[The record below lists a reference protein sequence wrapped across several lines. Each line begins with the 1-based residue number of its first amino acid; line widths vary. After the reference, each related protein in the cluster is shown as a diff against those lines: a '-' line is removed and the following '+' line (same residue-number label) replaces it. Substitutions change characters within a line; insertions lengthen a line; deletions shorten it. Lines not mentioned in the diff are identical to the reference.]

1 MTQERILI
9 VDDDALILDSISELL
24 RLEGYQVDAA
34 GTPEQALK
42 LMEGTP
48 YNLLLTDVNMPNVNG
63 FELLKLVRRKFPSTV
78 VVLITVYG
86 SIENAVESI
95 KLGAVHYVTKPIID
109 DEIKLI
115 IARSLQQ
122 QKLVTENRSL
132 REQLDIRYSFDNI
145 IGQDYKMRKLF
156 DLVKAISDT
165 DTTILVTGE
174 SGTGKT
180 LLARAVHHNSSR
192 RNGPFVE
199 VNCGALPDTLLES
212 ELFGHMRGAFTG
224 AFADKPGKF
233 QAADGGTIFL
243 DEISTASPALQIK
256 LLRVMQD
263 STFEQVGGTKSQ
275 QVDVRFILATNKNLE
290 EEVKTGAF
298 REDLYY
304 RVHVMPLHLPSLRER
319 VGDIEILANHFL
331 RVYAS
336 RMGKDISGFS
346 EAAKTAL
353 QTYHWPGNVRELE
366 NSLERAVILAG
377 GSQLELTDLSSQIQG
392 GGEGDEGRPG
402 EILPLKKALEEPE
415 KRIIKHTLE
424 TCNWNRQ
431 SAAALLKINR
441 TTLYMK
447 MKKYE

>member
-1 MTQERILI
+1 
-9 VDDDALILDSISELL
+9 
-24 RLEGYQVDAA
+24 
-34 GTPEQALK
+34 
-42 LMEGTP
+42 MEGAQ

-63 FELLKLVRRKFPSTV
+63 FELLKLVRRKYPETV
-78 VVLITVYG
+78 VVLITGYG
-86 SIENAVESI
+86 TIENAVEAI

-115 IARSLQQ
+115 LARSLQQ

-165 DTTILVTGE
+165 DTTILITGE

-212 ELFGHMRGAFTG
+212 ELFGHKKGAFTG
-224 AFADKPGKF
+224 AIADKPGKF

-243 DEISTASPALQIK
+243 DEISTATPALQIK

-263 STFEQVGGTKSQ
+263 STFEQVGGTESQ

-290 EEVKTGAF
+290 QEVQAGTF

-304 RVHVMPLHLPSLRER
+304 RIHVMPLHLPSLRER
-319 VGDIEILANHFL
+319 VGDIDILADHFL
-331 RVYAS
+331 HIYVS
-336 RMGKDISGFS
+336 RMGKNITGFS
-346 EAAKTAL
+346 DAAKAAL

-377 GSQLELTDLSSQIQG
+377 GTQIELTDLSTQIQG
-392 GGEGDEGRPG
+392 GADGLEGRSSQ
-402 EILPLKKALEEPE
+402 ILPLKKALEEPE
-415 KRIIKHTLE
+415 RLIIKRTLE
-424 TCNWNRQ
+424 SCNWNRQ
-431 SAAALLKINR
+431 AAAALLKINR

-447 MKKYE
+447 MKKYNLEVPAEIAEAEGTN